1 MHLPP
6 KLLLSTHF
14 QLLPLFDKP
23 VSDLR
28 ELGVWPADTKFFIHL
43 CSGLRRNGDLIHPVE
58 KSCAE
63 IGVNVVGLA
72 VDPLAQFGF
81 PDVPKCPVAPP
92 IVWSPPP

>member
-1 MHLPP
+1 MNLPP

-28 ELGVWPADTKFFIHL
+28 ELGVWPADTKFFIIFAQDL
-43 CSGLRRNGDLIHPVE
+43 GVMVISYILLRSHVQRL
-58 KSCAE
+58 
-63 IGVNVVGLA
+63 GVNVVGLA

-81 PDVPKCPVAPP
+81 RMSRNVP
-92 IVWSPPP
+92 